1 VTKFKVAADTCIG
14 RSEFSEVIEAE
25 ESLSDEDG
33 TTISDRESE
42 CSAKEINRKH
52 VQPINQTKNVG
63 AHQSKTTVKKENNKK
78 SVLQPPTDVAV
89 ELVTQSTAEIG
100 WKSCS
105 VGNRGYTYRIQYWPI
120 EQGAS
125 LANEISI
132 PANES
137 SCRLEQL
144 LPETTYSVNIVA
156 VSDGGREMSAP
167 SDEFCL
173 TTLAKEIRFA
183 ETIVKRCKR
192 ISNRNGMDIYGVP
205 LT

>member
-1 VTKFKVAADTCIG
+1 MSAKPGENHLTLTLKNGSVTKFKVAADTCIG

-105 VGNRGYTYRIQYWPI
+105 VGNRGYTYRIQYWPS

-144 LPETTYSVNIVA
+144 LPETTYSVNILA
-156 VSDGGREMSAP
+156 
-167 SDEFCL
+167 CL
-173 TTLAKEIRFA
+173 RWWPGNECAQR
-183 ETIVKRCKR
+183 
-192 ISNRNGMDIYGVP
+192 
-205 LT
+205 

>member
-1 VTKFKVAADTCIG
+1 M
-14 RSEFSEVIEAE
+14 
-25 ESLSDEDG
+25 
-33 TTISDRESE
+33 
-42 CSAKEINRKH
+42 
-52 VQPINQTKNVG
+52 
-63 AHQSKTTVKKENNKK
+63 
-78 SVLQPPTDVAV
+78 
-89 ELVTQSTAEIG
+89 VTQSTAEIG
-100 WKSCS
+100 WKSCI
-105 VGNRGYTYRIQYWPI
+105 VGNQGYTYRIQYWPSG
-120 EQGAS
+120 QGAS
-125 LANEISI
+125 LANEINI
-132 PANES
+132 PANEN